1 MTLPVVRL
9 GDFTSHGGQVITAS
23 TTHTIGGIGIARVGD
38 KVTCSLPGHGM
49 SVIVAGVPTYLIGGR
64 MVALHGHQGACGCSL
79 IASVVTATHG

>member
-38 KVTCSLPGHGM
+38 KVTCPLPGHGM